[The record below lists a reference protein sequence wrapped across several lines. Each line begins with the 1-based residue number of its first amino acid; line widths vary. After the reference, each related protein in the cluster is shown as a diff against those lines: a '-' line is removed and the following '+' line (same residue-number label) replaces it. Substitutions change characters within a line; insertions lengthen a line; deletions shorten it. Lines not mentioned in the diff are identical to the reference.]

1 MCAYACAQYDLSRG
15 QGPGGLI
22 QTLKFCW
29 EENEDLKNSLHL
41 RLQITAFSRWAT
53 GLQSSLFHW
62 SAQRS
67 VCIKYSKNGLCILAR
82 WLFQFF
88 FLTLISAFS
97 SVFFFMRYPGFAL
110 LIIYRITITETLQKC
125 KLHTRDKETLVRGEL
140 RLISHCCF
148 QPWNYPHFSLITWT
162 NWQDVLGRIHPP
174 TRPCIL
180 HAFWRTRAVH
190 LTKREIEHLFFMER
204 EWVRVKWDRCVFLL
218 PCDRDALV
226 CAWQWQ
232 TTDQRSTSTVTNAC
246 IEWLTAP
253 NTSLL
258 LISCIF
264 GDKSCPSHL
273 KSGSAAECRI

>member
-1 MCAYACAQYDLSRG
+1 MSDWT
-15 QGPGGLI
+15 PI
-22 QTLKFCW
+22 QFVPLECTAIR
-29 EENEDLKNSLHL
+29 LHQIFKEWPLYFDEMTISIFLPHTNL
-41 RLQITAFSRWAT
+41 RF
-53 GLQSSLFHW
+53 
-62 SAQRS
+62 
-67 VCIKYSKNGLCILAR
+67 
-82 WLFQFF
+82 
-88 FLTLISAFS
+88 LISF
-97 SVFFFMRYPGFAL
+97 FFFMRYPGFAL

-140 RLISHCCF
+140 RLLSHCCF

-204 EWVRVKWDRCVFLL
+204 EWVRVKWDGCVFLL